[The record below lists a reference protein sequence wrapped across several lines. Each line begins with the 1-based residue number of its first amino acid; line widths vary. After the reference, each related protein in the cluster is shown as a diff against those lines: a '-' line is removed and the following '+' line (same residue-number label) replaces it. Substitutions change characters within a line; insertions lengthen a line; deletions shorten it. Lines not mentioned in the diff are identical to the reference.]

1 MVKDSKVGFALM
13 ITMVIMLIIMYNYD
27 NYDHVDNHDHVDTCD
42 IYDTYDNLEARI
54 KISRKESLGAVS
66 GWLTLMPMKRAGDLA
81 FLQKREVLI
90 F

>member
-1 MVKDSKVGFALM
+1 M
-13 ITMVIMLIIMYNYD
+13 ITMVIMLIIMN
-27 NYDHVDNHDHVDTCD
+27 NYDHVDNHDHVDTFD
-42 IYDTYDNLEARI
+42 IYDTYDNLEAWI
-54 KISRKESLGAVS
+54 KISRKGSLGAVS